1 MTCHRNGSFGPSWS
15 SPLSLFCFL
24 DGSLQA
30 TSSTH
35 RLVEPL
41 NPRGCLQ
48 VFVVFNLSKASDPT
62 DSSLSVKLTF
72 IGSHE
77 ASGSSPVLLLIHLIQ

>member
-1 MTCHRNGSFGPSWS
+1 MGLLPCLCSAS
-15 SPLSLFCFL
+15 SMVPYR
-24 DGSLQA
+24 A

-35 RLVEPL
+35 HLVEPL

-48 VFVVFNLSKASDPT
+48 VFVVFDLSKASDRT

-72 IGSHE
+72 TGSHE
-77 ASGSSPVLLLIHLIQ
+77 TSGSSPVL